1 MARLSRENS
10 SSPRARGSVT
20 DSPEA
25 IQRRLAMAK
34 RELEHFGDY
43 DYLVVNDNLDR
54 AHQQLNAIVEAAR
67 CSRAWCGYLADEL
80 LTEGASA
87 GIGATVTPLVPAPH
101 D

>member
-1 MARLSRENS
+1 MAELERRLRR
-10 SSPRARGSVT
+10 RAT

-25 IQRRLAMAK
+25 IERRLAIAK
-34 RELEHFGDY
+34 RELEHYGEY

-67 CSRAWCGYLADEL
+67 CSRSRCGHLAQEL
-80 LTEGASA
+80 LAEGSSA
-87 GIGATVTPLVPAPH
+87 GPGATVTPLVPASH